1 MRRVASVTTLSSAC
15 ALAALATALAV
26 GPTAIAQ
33 DAFAVPDWAYPMS
46 PPAAGPPPLPDDR
59 IPLRIPGSDV
69 AFTRA
74 QVKDLFAAPDWHP
87 GTHPPMPEVV
97 ARGRK
102 PSVYACGYCHL
113 PDGTG
118 RPENAPLAGLP
129 AEYIVAQVAAF
140 RSGERRSQSSGAYLP
155 AEFMRTAAEQA
166 SAADVL
172 EAAEYFSGLRM
183 SRQVRIIETDHVPV
197 THVHNWLFV
206 PTVEGGTEPLGA
218 RIVEVPMDPERH
230 ELRDSK
236 SGFIAYVPTG
246 SVARGERL
254 AVGGGEGLTLPCAA
268 CHGADLRGV
277 GLVPPIAGRSPTYL
291 LRQLVAFR
299 TGARSAEPGLPM
311 QPVVARLGIED
322 MIDLAAYVAAQEP

>member
-1 MRRVASVTTLSSAC
+1 MRRVASVTMLSSAC

-26 GPTAIAQ
+26 GPTATAQ

-46 PPAAGPPPLPDDR
+46 PPAGGLPPLPDDR
-59 IPLRIPGSDV
+59 IPLRIPDSDA

-102 PSVYACGYCHL
+102 PAVYACGYCHL

-140 RSGERRSQSSGAYLP
+140 RSGVRRSPSSGAYLP

-183 SRQVRIIETDHVPV
+183 SRRVRIIETDHVPV

-206 PTVEGGTEPLGA
+206 PTVEGGTEPLGE
-218 RIVEVPMDPERH
+218 RIVEVPMDSERH

-254 AVGGGEGLTLPCAA
+254 ATGGGDGLTLPCAA
-268 CHGADLRGV
+268 CHGADLRGI

-299 TGARSAEPGLPM
+299 TGARSAEAGLPM
-311 QPVVARLGIED
+311 QPVVARLGIAD